1 MENCSNKLHNLH
13 TLNQSVDIFELIV
26 LIRSLN
32 QDQIDLMDQLVQNRA
47 ATNNQNRKGH
57 YKKESV

>member
-1 MENCSNKLHNLH
+1 MYLHELHNLH

-47 ATNNQNRKGH
+47 ATNNQNRMGH
-57 YKKESV
+57 YEKESV